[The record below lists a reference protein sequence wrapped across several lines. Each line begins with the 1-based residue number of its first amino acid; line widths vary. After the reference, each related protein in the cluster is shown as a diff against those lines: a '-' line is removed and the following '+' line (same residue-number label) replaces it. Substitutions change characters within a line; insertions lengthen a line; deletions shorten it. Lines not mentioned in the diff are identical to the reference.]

1 MSEDD
6 RDEIKTI
13 IEKIGGRISESG
25 VAKRTTNSGAVDEE
39 GTAHKITEVERGFN
53 DCGHLGDTGAVC
65 HVCSRF
71 ALCPACAEKF
81 RCGLCHRVVCPA
93 CSIES
98 LLHPGVRYCRGC
110 GWKGLLR
117 QAFKKGR

>member
-1 MSEDD
+1 MSEDE
-6 RDEIKTI
+6 RDEIRTI
-13 IEKIGGRISESG
+13 IERIGRRVSESG
-25 VAKRTTNSGAVDEE
+25 VAKRTTNTDAVDEE
-39 GTAHKITEVERGFN
+39 GTVHKTTEVEKGFN

-71 ALCPACAEKF
+71 AVCTACAEKF
-81 RCGLCHRVVCPA
+81 RCALCQRVSCPD
-93 CSIES
+93 CSVES